1 MKNRQNIFLIGP
13 MGAGKTTVGRNIAR
27 RLKMEFFDSDREIEN
42 LCGVSIPTI
51 FEYEGEQGFRDRETK
66 VIDELSQRSSILLAT
81 GGGSVLR
88 EENRQL
94 LSQRGI
100 VIYLHV
106 NLKEQF
112 SRISNDK
119 NRPLLQTANPK
130 ETLRKMMLE
139 RAPIYESV
147 ADYRVNSNGRNMR
160 NVIDQVMRHLGKKKK
175 ARPR

>member
-1 MKNRQNIFLIGP
+1 

-27 RLKMEFFDSDREIEN
+27 RLKMEFFDSDREVEN

-81 GGGSVLR
+81 GGGSILR
-88 EENRQL
+88 EENRRL
-94 LSQRGI
+94 LSQRGT

-160 NVIDQVMRHLGKKKK
+160 NVVDQVMRHLGKKKK
-175 ARPR
+175 SYSK